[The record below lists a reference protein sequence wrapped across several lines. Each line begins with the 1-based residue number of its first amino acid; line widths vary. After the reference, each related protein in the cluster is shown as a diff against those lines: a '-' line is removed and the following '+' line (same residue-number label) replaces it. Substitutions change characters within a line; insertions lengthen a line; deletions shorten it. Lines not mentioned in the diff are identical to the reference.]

1 MMKNQIEEMVYET
14 PRVRVIE
21 VHVENG
27 FAASPTGD
35 GEGNMDG
42 GGNGWN

>member
-1 MMKNQIEEMVYET
+1 MKNQIEEMVYET

-21 VHVENG
+21 VHVEKG
-27 FAASPTGD
+27 FAVSDGN

>member
-1 MMKNQIEEMVYET
+1 MRIEKELFSYET
-14 PRVRVIE
+14 PQLEIVKVTIE
-21 VHVENG
+21 KG